1 MRGFGRRCRGQG
13 RVLVTLVRQT
23 EQQLL
28 ALGEPIKTFGLQAQE
43 YLVRMFTSASL
54 II

>member
-13 RVLVTLVRQT
+13 KVFVTGVRQT

-28 ALGEPIKTFGLQAQE
+28 ELGDTLDTLGH
-43 YLVRMFTSASL
+43 
-54 II
+54 

>member
-28 ALGEPIKTFGLQAQE
+28 ALGEPIKTFGLQAQPC
-43 YLVRMFTSASL
+43 
-54 II
+54 